1 MAVIKR
7 IGDILIEQG
16 MITPDQLTDALK
28 QKLDNERVGQALVRL
43 KYISE
48 AQILK
53 VLEAPTG
60 IERVTLAKVDID
72 ETALPLIDESFARQ
86 KKVLPLHVD
95 TQKGILDIVINDPL
109 DFGVIED
116 VRIVTGYKPKAFSA
130 TLQEIDAAIEKYY
143 GFSRVMNQLGADGK
157 EKTEI
162 INGDGEGD
170 EDANDETPIVQLV
183 NQILAAAVYQR
194 ASDIHIDPWD
204 NKICVRYRIDGV
216 LDTVR
221 ELPIRIQT
229 QLISRIKVMS
239 GMDITEA
246 RIPQDGRIQT
256 IINGKH
262 VDLRISTLPTVRGEK
277 TVMRILDLSGS
288 ENRISYLQLSD
299 SDEKKIRGMIGLP
312 NGIIL
317 VSGPTGSGK
326 TTTLY
331 ACLNEL
337 NTTDVNIITVEDPV
351 EIKVEGINQVQT
363 QADVNMT
370 FANALRAILRQ
381 DPNVVM
387 VGEIRDVET
396 ANIAVRASL
405 TGHLVLSTIHTN
417 DAVRTVTRLLDMGV
431 EPFQISSSL
440 AGVIAQRLVRRLCD
454 ECKYEDAATT
464 QEKIMF
470 EEYGFKNVNKIFR
483 KKEKGCASC
492 GNKGYKGRAGIYEI
506 LVLNDEMRRL
516 VNQNADVLDL
526 QECARRSGMV
536 TLMQSGLEKIL
547 LGITT
552 FEEVMRVATGD

>member
-1 MAVIKR
+1 MAIIKR
-7 IGDILIEQG
+7 IGDILIENG
-16 MITPDQLTDALK
+16 MITADQLKDALDK
-28 QKLDNERVGQALVRL
+28 KLPGERVGQTLVRL

-48 AQILK
+48 GQILK
-53 VLEAPTG
+53 VLEASTG
-60 IERVTLAKVDID
+60 IERITIAKVDID
-72 ETALPLIDESFARQ
+72 ETALPLIDEAFARQ

-95 TQKGILDIVINDPL
+95 VQKGVLDIVINDPL

-157 EKTEI
+157 DKTEI
-162 INGDGEGD
+162 ISGDGEGD
-170 EDANDETPIVQLV
+170 IDENDETPIVQLV

-194 ASDIHIDPWD
+194 ASDIHIDPLD
-204 NKICVRYRIDGV
+204 NKIIVRYRIDGV

-221 ELPIRIQT
+221 ELPIKIQT

-288 ENRISYLQLSD
+288 ENHIKDLYLSEED
-299 SDEKKIRGMIGLP
+299 DKKIRGMISLP

-337 NTTDVNIITVEDPV
+337 NTPAVNIITVEDPV

-363 QADVNMT
+363 QAEVNMT
-370 FANALRAILRQ
+370 FASALRAILRQ

-454 ECKYEDAATT
+454 ECKYEDAVTS
-464 QEKIMF
+464 QEKIIF
-470 EEYGFKNVNKIFR
+470 EKYGFKNVTKIYR
-483 KKEKGCASC
+483 KKGCASC
-492 GNKGYKGRAGIYEI
+492 NNKGYRGRAGVFEI
-506 LVLNDEMRRL
+506 LVLDDEMRRL
-516 VNQNADVLDL
+516 INQNADVLDL
-526 QECARRSGMV
+526 QEAARRSGMM
-536 TLMQSGLEKIL
+536 TLMQSGLSKII
-547 LGITT
+547 LGVTT

>member
-7 IGDILIEQG
+7 IGDILIENA
-16 MITPDQLTDALK
+16 MITPDQLDDALSK
-28 QKLDNERVGQALVRL
+28 KLPNERVGQALVRL

-48 AQILK
+48 GQILK
-53 VLEAPTG
+53 VLEASTG

-72 ETALPLIDESFARQ
+72 ETALPLIDEAFARQ

-95 TQKGILDIVINDPL
+95 TQKGVLDIVINDPL

-157 EKTEI
+157 DKNTEI
-162 INGDGEGD
+162 IDGDGTD
-170 EDANDETPIVQLV
+170 EDTNDETPIVQLV

-194 ASDIHIDPWD
+194 ASDIHIDPLD
-204 NKICVRYRIDGV
+204 NKIIVRYRIDGV

-221 ELPIRIQT
+221 ELPIKIQT

-288 ENRISYLQLSD
+288 ENHIKDLQLSEED
-299 SDEKKIRGMIGLP
+299 DKKIRGMISLP

-337 NTTDVNIITVEDPV
+337 NTPGVNIITVEDPV

-363 QADVNMT
+363 QAEVNMT
-370 FANALRAILRQ
+370 FASALRAILRQ

-454 ECKYEDAATT
+454 ECKYEDAITA
-464 QEKIMF
+464 QEKIVF
-470 EEYGFKNVNKIFR
+470 EKFGFKNVTKIYR
-483 KKEKGCASC
+483 KKGCASC
-492 GNKGYKGRAGIYEI
+492 NNKGYRGRAGIFEI
-506 LVLNDEMRRL
+506 LVLDDELRRL
-516 VNQNADVLDL
+516 INQNADVLDL
-526 QECARRSGMV
+526 QEAARRSGMM
-536 TLMQSGLEKIL
+536 TLMQSGLSKII
-547 LGITT
+547 LGVTT

>member
-1 MAVIKR
+1 MAIIKR
-7 IGDILIEQG
+7 IGDILIENG
-16 MITPDQLTDALK
+16 MITADQLKDALDK
-28 QKLDNERVGQALVRL
+28 KLPGERVGQTLVRL

-48 AQILK
+48 GQILK
-53 VLEAPTG
+53 VLEASTG
-60 IERVTLAKVDID
+60 IERITIAKVDID
-72 ETALPLIDESFARQ
+72 ETALPLIDEAFARQ

-95 TQKGILDIVINDPL
+95 VQKGVLDIVINDPL

-157 EKTEI
+157 DKTEI
-162 INGDGEGD
+162 ISGDGEGD
-170 EDANDETPIVQLV
+170 IDENDETPIVQLV

-194 ASDIHIDPWD
+194 ASDIHIDPLD
-204 NKICVRYRIDGV
+204 NKIIVRYRIDGV

-221 ELPIRIQT
+221 ELPIKIQT

-288 ENRISYLQLSD
+288 ENHIKDLYLSEED
-299 SDEKKIRGMIGLP
+299 DKKIRGMISLP

-337 NTTDVNIITVEDPV
+337 NTPAVNIITVEDPV

-363 QADVNMT
+363 QAEVNMT
-370 FANALRAILRQ
+370 FASALRAILRQ

-440 AGVIAQRLVRRLCD
+440 AGVIAQRLVRKLCD
-454 ECKYEDAATT
+454 ECKYEDTISS
-464 QEKIMF
+464 QEKIIF
-470 EEYGFKNVNKIFR
+470 EKYGFKNVTKIFR
-483 KKEKGCASC
+483 KKGCASC
-492 GNKGYKGRAGIYEI
+492 NNKGYKGRSGVFEI
-506 LVLNDEMRRL
+506 LVLDDEMRRL
-516 VNQNADVLDL
+516 INQNADVLDL
-526 QECARRSGMV
+526 QECARRGGMH
-536 TLMQSGLEKIL
+536 TLMQAGLQKIL
-547 LGITT
+547 DGITT
-552 FEEVMRVATGD
+552 FEEVMRVANSD

>member
-7 IGDILIEQG
+7 IGDILIENG
-16 MITPDQLTDALK
+16 MITPDQLSDALDK
-28 QKLDNERVGQALVRL
+28 KLPGERVGQALVRL

-48 AQILK
+48 GQILK
-53 VLEAPTG
+53 VLEATTG

-72 ETALPLIDESFARQ
+72 ETALPLIDEAFARQ

-95 TQKGILDIVINDPL
+95 TAKGVLDIVINDPL

-130 TLQEIDAAIEKYY
+130 TIQEIDAAIEKYY

-157 EKTEI
+157 DKTEI
-162 INGDGEGD
+162 ISGDGDGD
-170 EDANDETPIVQLV
+170 VDENDETPIVQLV

-194 ASDIHIDPWD
+194 ASDIHIDPLD
-204 NKICVRYRIDGV
+204 TKIIVRYRIDGV

-288 ENRISYLQLSD
+288 ENHIKDLQLSEED
-299 SDEKKIRGMIGLP
+299 DKKIRGMISLP

-337 NTTDVNIITVEDPV
+337 NTPQVNIITVEDPV

-363 QADVNMT
+363 QAEVNMT
-370 FANALRAILRQ
+370 FASALRAILRQ

-454 ECKYEDAATT
+454 ECKYEDQVTT
-464 QEKIMF
+464 QEKIVF
-470 EEYGFKNVNKIFR
+470 EKYGFKNVTKVFR
-483 KKEKGCASC
+483 KKGCASC
-492 GNKGYKGRAGIYEI
+492 NNKGYRGRAGVFEI
-506 LVLNDEMRRL
+506 LVLDDEMRRL
-516 VNQNADVLDL
+516 INQNADVLDL
-526 QECARRSGMV
+526 QEAARRSGMM
-536 TLMQSGLEKIL
+536 TLMQSGLAKIL
-547 LGITT
+547 LGVTT
-552 FEEVMRVATGD
+552 FEEVMRVANSD

>member
-7 IGDILIEQG
+7 IGDILIENA
-16 MITPDQLTDALK
+16 MITPGQLEDALAK
-28 QKLDNERVGQALVRL
+28 KLPNERVGQALVRL

-48 AQILK
+48 GQILK
-53 VLEAPTG
+53 VLEASTG

-72 ETALPLIDESFARQ
+72 ETALPLIDEAFARQ

-95 TQKGILDIVINDPL
+95 TAKGVLDIVINDPL

-143 GFSRVMNQLGADGK
+143 GFSRVMNQLGAEGK
-157 EKTEI
+157 DKTEI
-162 INGDGEGD
+162 INGDGADAEAD
-170 EDANDETPIVQLV
+170 ENDETPIVQLV

-194 ASDIHIDPWD
+194 ASDIHIDPLD
-204 NKICVRYRIDGV
+204 NKIIVRYRIDGV

-288 ENRISYLQLSD
+288 ENHIKDLQLSEED
-299 SDEKKIRGMIGLP
+299 DKKIRGMIGLP

-337 NTTDVNIITVEDPV
+337 NTPGVNIITVEDPV

-363 QADVNMT
+363 QAEVNMT
-370 FANALRAILRQ
+370 FASALRAILRQ

-454 ECKYEDAATT
+454 ECKYEDAITS
-464 QEKIMF
+464 QEKIIF
-470 EEYGFKNVNKIFR
+470 EKYGFKNVTKIYR
-483 KKEKGCASC
+483 KKGCASC
-492 GNKGYKGRAGIYEI
+492 NNKGYRGRAGIFEI
-506 LVLNDEMRRL
+506 LVIDDDMRRL
-516 VNQNADVLDL
+516 INQNADVLDL
-526 QECARRSGMV
+526 QECARRNGMM
-536 TLMQSGLEKIL
+536 TLMQSGLNKIL
-547 LGITT
+547 LGVTT

>member
-7 IGDILIEQG
+7 IGDILIENG
-16 MITPDQLTDALK
+16 MITPDQLSDALDK
-28 QKLDNERVGQALVRL
+28 KLPGERVGQALVRL

-48 AQILK
+48 GQILK
-53 VLEAPTG
+53 VLEATTG

-72 ETALPLIDESFARQ
+72 ETALPLIDEAFARQ

-95 TQKGILDIVINDPL
+95 TQKGVLDIVINDPL

-162 INGDGEGD
+162 INGDGEGGED
-170 EDANDETPIVQLV
+170 ENDETPIVQLV

-194 ASDIHIDPWD
+194 ASDIHIDPLD
-204 NKICVRYRIDGV
+204 NKIIVRYRIDGV

-288 ENRISYLQLSD
+288 ENHIKDLQLSEED
-299 SDEKKIRGMIGLP
+299 DKKIRGMISLP

-337 NTTDVNIITVEDPV
+337 NTPAVNIITVEDPV

-363 QADVNMT
+363 QAEVNMT
-370 FANALRAILRQ
+370 FASALRAILRQ

-454 ECKYEDAATT
+454 ECKYEDAVTT
-464 QEKIMF
+464 QEKIVF
-470 EEYGFKNVNKIFR
+470 EKYGFKNVTKVFR
-483 KKEKGCASC
+483 KKGCASC
-492 GNKGYKGRAGIYEI
+492 NNKGYRGRAGVFEI
-506 LVLNDEMRRL
+506 LVLDDEMRRL
-516 VNQNADVLDL
+516 INQNADVLDL
-526 QECARRSGMV
+526 QEAARRSGMM
-536 TLMQSGLEKIL
+536 TLMQSGLAKIL
-547 LGITT
+547 LGVTT
-552 FEEVMRVATGD
+552 FEEVMRVANSD

>member
-7 IGDILIEQG
+7 IGDILIENG
-16 MITPDQLTDALK
+16 LLTPDQLSDALEK
-28 QKLDNERVGQALVRL
+28 KLPGERVGQTLVRL
-43 KYISE
+43 KLISE
-48 AQILK
+48 GQILK
-53 VLEAPTG
+53 VLEASTG
-60 IERVTLAKVDID
+60 IERITIAKVDID
-72 ETALPLIDESFARQ
+72 ETALPLIDEAFARQ

-95 TQKGILDIVINDPL
+95 VQRGVLDIVINDPL

-116 VRIVTGYKPKAFSA
+116 VRIVTGYKPKAYSA

-157 EKTEI
+157 DKNTEI
-162 INGDGEGD
+162 IDGNGEDGEN
-170 EDANDETPIVQLV
+170 ENDETPIVQLV

-194 ASDIHIDPWD
+194 ASDIHIDPLD
-204 NKICVRYRIDGV
+204 NKIIVRYRIDGV

-288 ENRISYLQLSD
+288 ENHINDLHLSE
-299 SDEKKIRGMIGLP
+299 SDEKKIRGMIALP

-337 NTTDVNIITVEDPV
+337 NTPGVNIITVEDPV

-370 FANALRAILRQ
+370 FASALRAILRQ

-440 AGVIAQRLVRRLCD
+440 AGVIAQRLVRKLCD
-454 ECKYEDAATT
+454 ECKYEDPVTS
-464 QEKIMF
+464 QEKIIF
-470 EEYGFKNVNKIFR
+470 EKYGFKNVTKIFR
-483 KKEKGCASC
+483 KKGCASC
-492 GNKGYKGRAGIYEI
+492 NNKGYKGRAGVFEI
-506 LVLNDEMRRL
+506 LVLDDEMRRL

-526 QECARRSGMV
+526 QEAARRSGMK

-547 LGITT
+547 LGVTT
-552 FEEVMRVATGD
+552 FEEVMRVANGD

>member
-7 IGDILIEQG
+7 IGDILIENAI
-16 MITPDQLTDALK
+16 ITADQLKDALEK
-28 QKLDNERVGQALVRL
+28 KLPGERVGQTLVRL
-43 KYISE
+43 KYVSE
-48 AQILK
+48 GQILK
-53 VLEAPTG
+53 VLEASTG

-72 ETALPLIDESFARQ
+72 ETALPLIDEAFARQ

-95 TQKGILDIVINDPL
+95 TQKGVLDIVINDPL

-157 EKTEI
+157 ERTEVI
-162 INGDGEGD
+162 TGDGEGD
-170 EDANDETPIVQLV
+170 VDENDETPIVQLV

-194 ASDIHIDPWD
+194 ASDIHIDPLD
-204 NKICVRYRIDGV
+204 NKIIVRYRIDGV

-288 ENRISYLQLSD
+288 ENHIKDLQLSED
-299 SDEKKIRGMIGLP
+299 DEKKIRGMISLP

-337 NTTDVNIITVEDPV
+337 NTPAVNIITVEDPV

-363 QADVNMT
+363 QAEVNMT
-370 FANALRAILRQ
+370 FASALRAILRQ

-454 ECKYEDAATT
+454 ECKYEDTVT
-464 QEKIMF
+464 SQEKIIF
-470 EEYGFKNVNKIFR
+470 EKFGFKNVTKIFR
-483 KKEKGCASC
+483 KKGCASC
-492 GNKGYKGRAGIYEI
+492 NNKGYRGRAGIFEI
-506 LVLNDEMRRL
+506 LVLDDELRRL
-516 VNQNADVLDL
+516 INQNADVLDL
-526 QECARRSGMV
+526 QEAARRSGMM
-536 TLMQSGLEKIL
+536 TLMQSGLNKIL
-547 LGITT
+547 LGVTT

>member
-7 IGDILIEQG
+7 IGDILIENA
-16 MITPDQLTDALK
+16 MITPDQLEDALAK
-28 QKLDNERVGQALVRL
+28 KLPNERVGQALVRL

-48 AQILK
+48 GQILK
-53 VLEAPTG
+53 VLEASTG
-60 IERVTLAKVDID
+60 IERVTLSKVDID
-72 ETALPLIDESFARQ
+72 ETALPLIDEAFARQ

-95 TQKGILDIVINDPL
+95 TQKGVLDIVINDPL

-143 GFSRVMNQLGADGK
+143 GFSRVMNQLGADGR
-157 EKTEI
+157 EKTEVI
-162 INGDGEGD
+162 SGDGTDSDAD
-170 EDANDETPIVQLV
+170 ETDETPIVQLV

-194 ASDIHIDPWD
+194 ASDIHIDPLD
-204 NKICVRYRIDGV
+204 NKIIVRYRIDGV

-221 ELPIRIQT
+221 ELPIKIQT

-288 ENRISYLQLSD
+288 ENHIKDLQLSED
-299 SDEKKIRGMIGLP
+299 DEKKIRGMISLP

-337 NTTDVNIITVEDPV
+337 NTPGVNIITVEDPV

-363 QADVNMT
+363 QAEVNMT
-370 FANALRAILRQ
+370 FASALRAILRQ

-454 ECKYEDAATT
+454 ECKYEDTIT
-464 QEKIMF
+464 SQEKIVF
-470 EEYGFKNVNKIFR
+470 EKYGFKNVTKIYR
-483 KKEKGCASC
+483 KKGCASC
-492 GNKGYKGRAGIYEI
+492 NNKGYRGRAGVFEI
-506 LVLNDEMRRL
+506 LVLDDELRRL
-516 VNQNADVLDL
+516 INQNADVLDL
-526 QECARRSGMV
+526 QEAARRSGMM
-536 TLMQSGLEKIL
+536 TLMQSGLSKII
-547 LGITT
+547 LGVTT

>member
-1 MAVIKR
+1 
-7 IGDILIEQG
+7 
-16 MITPDQLTDALK
+16 
-28 QKLDNERVGQALVRL
+28 
-43 KYISE
+43 
-48 AQILK
+48 
-53 VLEAPTG
+53 
-60 IERVTLAKVDID
+60 
-72 ETALPLIDESFARQ
+72 
-86 KKVLPLHVD
+86 
-95 TQKGILDIVINDPL
+95 
-109 DFGVIED
+109 
-116 VRIVTGYKPKAFSA
+116 
-130 TLQEIDAAIEKYY
+130 
-143 GFSRVMNQLGADGK
+143 
-157 EKTEI
+157 
-162 INGDGEGD
+162 
-170 EDANDETPIVQLV
+170 
-183 NQILAAAVYQR
+183 
-194 ASDIHIDPWD
+194 
-204 NKICVRYRIDGV
+204 
-216 LDTVR
+216 
-221 ELPIRIQT
+221 
-229 QLISRIKVMS
+229 
-239 GMDITEA
+239 
-246 RIPQDGRIQT
+246 
-256 IINGKH
+256 
-262 VDLRISTLPTVRGEK
+262 
-277 TVMRILDLSGS
+277 
-288 ENRISYLQLSD
+288 
-299 SDEKKIRGMIGLP
+299 MIGLT

-464 QEKIMF
+464 QEKILF
-470 EEYGFKNVNKIFR
+470 EQYGFKNVNKIFR

>member
-7 IGDILIEQG
+7 IGDILIENA
-16 MITPDQLTDALK
+16 MITPGQLDDALEK
-28 QKLDNERVGQALVRL
+28 KLPNERVGQALVRL

-48 AQILK
+48 GQILK
-53 VLEAPTG
+53 VLEASTG

-72 ETALPLIDESFARQ
+72 ETALPLIDEAFARQ

-95 TQKGILDIVINDPL
+95 TQKGVLDIVINDPL

-157 EKTEI
+157 DKNTEI
-162 INGDGEGD
+162 IDGDGTD
-170 EDANDETPIVQLV
+170 EDTNDETPIVQLV

-194 ASDIHIDPWD
+194 ASDIHIDPLD
-204 NKICVRYRIDGV
+204 NKIIVRYRIDGV

-221 ELPIRIQT
+221 ELPIKIQT

-288 ENRISYLQLSD
+288 ENHIKDLQLSEED
-299 SDEKKIRGMIGLP
+299 DKKIRGMIGLP

-337 NTTDVNIITVEDPV
+337 NTPGVNIITVEDPV

-363 QADVNMT
+363 QAEVNMT
-370 FANALRAILRQ
+370 FASALRAILRQ

-454 ECKYEDAATT
+454 ECKYEDAVTS
-464 QEKIMF
+464 QEKIIF
-470 EEYGFKNVNKIFR
+470 EKYGFKNVTKIYR
-483 KKEKGCASC
+483 KKGCASC
-492 GNKGYKGRAGIYEI
+492 NNKGYRGRAGIFEI
-506 LVLNDEMRRL
+506 LVLDDDMRRL
-516 VNQNADVLDL
+516 INQNADVLDL
-526 QECARRSGMV
+526 QECARRGGMM
-536 TLMQSGLEKIL
+536 TLMQSGLNKIL
-547 LGITT
+547 LGVTT

>member
-7 IGDILIEQG
+7 IGDILIENAI
-16 MITPDQLTDALK
+16 ITADQLKDALDK
-28 QKLDNERVGQALVRL
+28 KLPGERVGQTLVRL
-43 KYISE
+43 KYVSE
-48 AQILK
+48 GQILK
-53 VLEAPTG
+53 VLEASTG

-72 ETALPLIDESFARQ
+72 ETALPLIDEAFARQ

-95 TQKGILDIVINDPL
+95 TQKGVLDIVINDPL

-157 EKTEI
+157 DKNTEI
-162 INGDGEGD
+162 IDGDGTD
-170 EDANDETPIVQLV
+170 EDTNDETPIVQLV

-194 ASDIHIDPWD
+194 ASDIHIDPLD
-204 NKICVRYRIDGV
+204 NKIIVRYRIDGV

-288 ENRISYLQLSD
+288 ENHIKDLQLSED
-299 SDEKKIRGMIGLP
+299 DEKKIRGMISLP

-337 NTTDVNIITVEDPV
+337 NTPAVNIITVEDPV

-363 QADVNMT
+363 QAEVNMT
-370 FANALRAILRQ
+370 FASALRAILRQ

-454 ECKYEDAATT
+454 ECKYEDAITS
-464 QEKIMF
+464 QEKIIF
-470 EEYGFKNVNKIFR
+470 EKFGFKNVTKIFR
-483 KKEKGCASC
+483 KKGCASC
-492 GNKGYKGRAGIYEI
+492 NNKGYRGRAGIFEI
-506 LVLNDEMRRL
+506 LVLDDELRRL
-516 VNQNADVLDL
+516 INQNADVLDL
-526 QECARRSGMV
+526 QEAARRSGMM
-536 TLMQSGLEKIL
+536 TLMQSGLNKIL
-547 LGITT
+547 LGVTT

>member
-7 IGDILIEQG
+7 IGDILIENG
-16 MITPDQLTDALK
+16 MITPDQLSDALDK
-28 QKLDNERVGQALVRL
+28 KLPGERVGQALVRL

-48 AQILK
+48 GQILK
-53 VLEAPTG
+53 VLEATTG

-72 ETALPLIDESFARQ
+72 ETALPLIDEAFARQ

-95 TQKGILDIVINDPL
+95 TAKGVLDIVINDPL

-157 EKTEI
+157 ERTEVI
-162 INGDGEGD
+162 SGDGEGD
-170 EDANDETPIVQLV
+170 VDENDETPIVQLV

-194 ASDIHIDPWD
+194 ASDIHIDPLD
-204 NKICVRYRIDGV
+204 NKIIVRYRIDGV

-288 ENRISYLQLSD
+288 ENHIKDLQLSEED
-299 SDEKKIRGMIGLP
+299 DKKIRGMISLP

-337 NTTDVNIITVEDPV
+337 NTPGVNIITVEDPV

-363 QADVNMT
+363 QAEVNMT
-370 FANALRAILRQ
+370 FASALRAILRQ

-454 ECKYEDAATT
+454 ECKYEDQVTT
-464 QEKIMF
+464 QEKIVF
-470 EEYGFKNVNKIFR
+470 EKYGFKNVTKVFR
-483 KKEKGCASC
+483 KKGCASC
-492 GNKGYKGRAGIYEI
+492 NNKGYRGRAGVFEI
-506 LVLNDEMRRL
+506 LVLDDEMRRL
-516 VNQNADVLDL
+516 INQNADVLDL
-526 QECARRSGMV
+526 QEAARRSGMM
-536 TLMQSGLEKIL
+536 TLMQSGLAKIL
-547 LGITT
+547 LGVTT
-552 FEEVMRVATGD
+552 FEEVMRVANSD

>member
-7 IGDILIEQG
+7 IGDILIENG
-16 MITPDQLTDALK
+16 MITPDQLSDALDK
-28 QKLDNERVGQALVRL
+28 KLPGERVGQALVRL

-48 AQILK
+48 GQILK
-53 VLEAPTG
+53 VLEATTG

-72 ETALPLIDESFARQ
+72 ETALPLIDEAFARQ

-95 TQKGILDIVINDPL
+95 TAKGVLDIVINDPL

-162 INGDGEGD
+162 ISGDGEGEVD
-170 EDANDETPIVQLV
+170 ENDETPIVQLV

-194 ASDIHIDPWD
+194 ASDIHIDPLD
-204 NKICVRYRIDGV
+204 NKIIVRYRIDGV

-288 ENRISYLQLSD
+288 ENHIKDLQLSEED
-299 SDEKKIRGMIGLP
+299 DKKIRGMISLP

-337 NTTDVNIITVEDPV
+337 NTPAVNIITVEDPV

-363 QADVNMT
+363 QAEVNMT
-370 FANALRAILRQ
+370 FASALRAILRQ

-454 ECKYEDAATT
+454 ECKYEDAVTT
-464 QEKIMF
+464 QEKIIF
-470 EEYGFKNVNKIFR
+470 EKYGFKNVTKVFR
-483 KKEKGCASC
+483 KKGCASC
-492 GNKGYKGRAGIYEI
+492 NNKGYRGRAGVFEI
-506 LVLNDEMRRL
+506 LVLDDEMRRL
-516 VNQNADVLDL
+516 INQNADVLDL
-526 QECARRSGMV
+526 QEAARRSGMM
-536 TLMQSGLEKIL
+536 TLMQSGLAKIL
-547 LGITT
+547 LGVTT
-552 FEEVMRVATGD
+552 FEEVMRVANSD

>member
-7 IGDILIEQG
+7 IGDILIENA
-16 MITPDQLTDALK
+16 MITPGQLDDALEK
-28 QKLDNERVGQALVRL
+28 KLPNERVGQALVRL

-48 AQILK
+48 GQILK
-53 VLEAPTG
+53 VLEASTG
-60 IERVTLAKVDID
+60 IERVTLSKVDID
-72 ETALPLIDESFARQ
+72 ETALPLIDEAFARQ

-95 TQKGILDIVINDPL
+95 TQKGVLDIVINDPL

-143 GFSRVMNQLGADGK
+143 GFSRVMNQLGADGR
-157 EKTEI
+157 EKTEVI
-162 INGDGEGD
+162 SGDGTDSD
-170 EDANDETPIVQLV
+170 EDTNDETPIVQLV

-194 ASDIHIDPWD
+194 ASDIHIDPLD
-204 NKICVRYRIDGV
+204 NKIIVRYRIDGV

-221 ELPIRIQT
+221 ELPIKIQT

-288 ENRISYLQLSD
+288 ENHIKDLQLSEED
-299 SDEKKIRGMIGLP
+299 DKKIRGMISLP

-337 NTTDVNIITVEDPV
+337 NTPGVNIITVEDPV

-363 QADVNMT
+363 QAEVNMT
-370 FANALRAILRQ
+370 FASALRAILRQ

-454 ECKYEDAATT
+454 ECKYEDAITT
-464 QEKIMF
+464 QEKIIF
-470 EEYGFKNVNKIFR
+470 EKYGFKNVTKIYR
-483 KKEKGCASC
+483 KKGCASC
-492 GNKGYKGRAGIYEI
+492 NNKGYRGRAGIFEI
-506 LVLNDEMRRL
+506 LVLDDDMRRL
-516 VNQNADVLDL
+516 INQNADVLDL
-526 QECARRSGMV
+526 QECARRGGMM
-536 TLMQSGLEKIL
+536 TLMQSGLSKIL
-547 LGITT
+547 LGVTT

>member
-7 IGDILIEQG
+7 IGDILIENG
-16 MITPDQLTDALK
+16 MITPDQLSDALDK
-28 QKLDNERVGQALVRL
+28 KLPGERVGQALVRL

-48 AQILK
+48 GQILK
-53 VLEAPTG
+53 VLEASTG
-60 IERVTLAKVDID
+60 IERVTLSKVDID
-72 ETALPLIDESFARQ
+72 ETALPLIDEAFARQ

-95 TQKGILDIVINDPL
+95 TAKGVLDIVINDPL

-157 EKTEI
+157 ERTEVI
-162 INGDGEGD
+162 DGNGEGEVD
-170 EDANDETPIVQLV
+170 ENDETPIVQLV

-194 ASDIHIDPWD
+194 ASDIHIDPLD
-204 NKICVRYRIDGV
+204 NKIIVRYRIDGV

-221 ELPIRIQT
+221 ELPIKIQT

-288 ENRISYLQLSD
+288 ENHIKDLQLSEED
-299 SDEKKIRGMIGLP
+299 DKKIRGMISLP

-337 NTTDVNIITVEDPV
+337 NTPGVNIITVEDPV

-363 QADVNMT
+363 QAEVNMT
-370 FANALRAILRQ
+370 FASALRAILRQ

-454 ECKYEDAATT
+454 ECKYEDAITS
-464 QEKIMF
+464 QEKIIF
-470 EEYGFKNVNKIFR
+470 EKYGFKNVTKIYR
-483 KKEKGCASC
+483 KKGCASC
-492 GNKGYKGRAGIYEI
+492 NNKGYRGRAGVFEI
-506 LVLNDEMRRL
+506 LVLDDEMRRL
-516 VNQNADVLDL
+516 INQNADVLDL
-526 QECARRSGMV
+526 QEAARRSGMM
-536 TLMQSGLEKIL
+536 TLMQSGLSKII
-547 LGITT
+547 LGVTT

>member
-7 IGDILIEQG
+7 IGDILIENA
-16 MITPDQLTDALK
+16 MITPGQLDDALEK
-28 QKLDNERVGQALVRL
+28 KLPNERVGQALVRL

-48 AQILK
+48 GQILK
-53 VLEAPTG
+53 VLEASTG

-95 TQKGILDIVINDPL
+95 TQKGVLDIVINDPL

-157 EKTEI
+157 DKNTEI
-162 INGDGEGD
+162 INGDGDADVD
-170 EDANDETPIVQLV
+170 ENDETPIVQLV

-194 ASDIHIDPWD
+194 ASDIHIDPLD
-204 NKICVRYRIDGV
+204 NKIIVRYRIDGV

-288 ENRISYLQLSD
+288 ENHIKDLQLSED
-299 SDEKKIRGMIGLP
+299 DDKKIRGMIGLP

-337 NTTDVNIITVEDPV
+337 NTPGVNIITVEDPV

-370 FANALRAILRQ
+370 FASALRAILRQ

-440 AGVIAQRLVRRLCD
+440 AGVIAQRLVRKLCD
-454 ECKYEDAATT
+454 ECKYEDAVTS
-464 QEKIMF
+464 QEKIIF
-470 EEYGFKNVNKIFR
+470 EKYGFKNVTKIFR
-483 KKEKGCASC
+483 KKGCASC
-492 GNKGYKGRAGIYEI
+492 NNKGYKGRAGVFEI
-506 LVLNDEMRRL
+506 LVLDDEMRRL

-526 QECARRSGMV
+526 QEAARRSGMK

-547 LGITT
+547 LGVTT
-552 FEEVMRVATGD
+552 FEEVMRVANGD

>member
-337 NTTDVNIITVEDPV
+337 NTSDVNIITVEDPV

-464 QEKIMF
+464 QEKILF
-470 EEYGFKNVNKIFR
+470 EQYGFKNVNKIFR

>member
-7 IGDILIEQG
+7 IGDILIENA
-16 MITPDQLTDALK
+16 MITPGQLDDALEK
-28 QKLDNERVGQALVRL
+28 KLPNERVGQALVRL

-48 AQILK
+48 GQILK
-53 VLEAPTG
+53 VLEASTG

-95 TQKGILDIVINDPL
+95 TQKGVLDIVINDPL

-157 EKTEI
+157 DKNTEI
-162 INGDGEGD
+162 INGDGDADVD
-170 EDANDETPIVQLV
+170 ENDETPIVQLV

-194 ASDIHIDPWD
+194 ASDIHIDPLD
-204 NKICVRYRIDGV
+204 NKIIVRYRIDGV

-288 ENRISYLQLSD
+288 ENHIKDLQLSEED
-299 SDEKKIRGMIGLP
+299 DKKIRGMIGLP

-337 NTTDVNIITVEDPV
+337 NTPGVNIITVEDPV

-363 QADVNMT
+363 QAEVNMT
-370 FANALRAILRQ
+370 FASALRAILRQ

-454 ECKYEDAATT
+454 ECKYEDAITS
-464 QEKIMF
+464 QEKIIF
-470 EEYGFKNVNKIFR
+470 EKYGFKNVTKIYR
-483 KKEKGCASC
+483 KKGCASC
-492 GNKGYKGRAGIYEI
+492 NNKGYRGRAGIFEI
-506 LVLNDEMRRL
+506 LVLDDDMRRL
-516 VNQNADVLDL
+516 INQNADVLDL
-526 QECARRSGMV
+526 QECARRGGMM
-536 TLMQSGLEKIL
+536 TLMQSGLNKIL
-547 LGITT
+547 LGVTT

>member
-7 IGDILIEQG
+7 IGDILIENA
-16 MITPDQLTDALK
+16 MITPGQLEDALAK
-28 QKLDNERVGQALVRL
+28 KLPNERVGQALVRL

-48 AQILK
+48 GQILK
-53 VLEAPTG
+53 VLEASTG

-72 ETALPLIDESFARQ
+72 ETALPLIDEAFARQ

-95 TQKGILDIVINDPL
+95 TQKGVLDIVINDPL

-143 GFSRVMNQLGADGK
+143 GFSRVMNQLGADGR
-157 EKTEI
+157 EKTEV
-162 INGDGEGD
+162 INGDGDSD
-170 EDANDETPIVQLV
+170 EAENDETPIVQLV

-194 ASDIHIDPWD
+194 ASDIHIDPLD
-204 NKICVRYRIDGV
+204 NKIIVRYRIDGV

-221 ELPIRIQT
+221 ELPIKIQT

-288 ENRISYLQLSD
+288 ENHIKDLQLSED
-299 SDEKKIRGMIGLP
+299 DDKKIRGMIGLP

-337 NTTDVNIITVEDPV
+337 NTPGVNIITVEDPV

-363 QADVNMT
+363 QAEVNMT
-370 FANALRAILRQ
+370 FASALRAILRQ

-454 ECKYEDAATT
+454 ECKYEDAITS
-464 QEKIMF
+464 QEKIVF
-470 EEYGFKNVNKIFR
+470 EKYGFKNVTKIYR
-483 KKEKGCASC
+483 KKGCASC
-492 GNKGYKGRAGIYEI
+492 NNKGYRGRAGIFEI
-506 LVLNDEMRRL
+506 LVLDDELRRL
-516 VNQNADVLDL
+516 INQNADVLDL
-526 QECARRSGMV
+526 QEAARRSGMM
-536 TLMQSGLEKIL
+536 TLMQSGLSKII
-547 LGITT
+547 LGVTT

>member
-7 IGDILIEQG
+7 IGDILIENA
-16 MITPDQLTDALK
+16 MITPGQLDDALEK
-28 QKLDNERVGQALVRL
+28 KLPNERVGQALVRL

-48 AQILK
+48 GQILK
-53 VLEAPTG
+53 VLEASTG
-60 IERVTLAKVDID
+60 IERVTLSKVDID
-72 ETALPLIDESFARQ
+72 ETALPLIDEAFARQ

-95 TQKGILDIVINDPL
+95 TQKGVLDIVINDPL

-143 GFSRVMNQLGADGK
+143 GFSRVMNQLGADGR
-157 EKTEI
+157 EKTEVI
-162 INGDGEGD
+162 SGDGTDSD

-194 ASDIHIDPWD
+194 ASDIHIDPLD
-204 NKICVRYRIDGV
+204 NKIIVRYRIDGV

-221 ELPIRIQT
+221 ELPIKIQT

-288 ENRISYLQLSD
+288 ENHIKDLQLSED
-299 SDEKKIRGMIGLP
+299 DDKKIRGMIGLP

-337 NTTDVNIITVEDPV
+337 NTPGVNIITVEDPV

-363 QADVNMT
+363 QAEVNMT
-370 FANALRAILRQ
+370 FASALRAILRQ

-454 ECKYEDAATT
+454 ECKYEDAITS
-464 QEKIMF
+464 QEKIIF
-470 EEYGFKNVNKIFR
+470 EKYGFKNVTKIYR
-483 KKEKGCASC
+483 KKGCASC
-492 GNKGYKGRAGIYEI
+492 NNKGYRGRAGIFEI
-506 LVLNDEMRRL
+506 LVIDDDMRRL
-516 VNQNADVLDL
+516 INQNADVLDL
-526 QECARRSGMV
+526 QECARRNGMM
-536 TLMQSGLEKIL
+536 TLMQSGLNKIL
-547 LGITT
+547 LGVTT

>member
-7 IGDILIEQG
+7 IGDILIENG
-16 MITPDQLTDALK
+16 MITPDQLSDALDK
-28 QKLDNERVGQALVRL
+28 KLPGERVGQALVRL

-48 AQILK
+48 GQILK
-53 VLEAPTG
+53 VLEATTG

-72 ETALPLIDESFARQ
+72 ETALPLIDEAFARQ

-95 TQKGILDIVINDPL
+95 TAKGVLDIVINDPL

-157 EKTEI
+157 DRTEVI
-162 INGDGEGD
+162 SGDGEGD
-170 EDANDETPIVQLV
+170 VDENDETPIVQLV

-194 ASDIHIDPWD
+194 ASDIHIDPLD
-204 NKICVRYRIDGV
+204 NKIIVRYRIDGV

-288 ENRISYLQLSD
+288 ENHIKDLQLSEED
-299 SDEKKIRGMIGLP
+299 DKKIRGMINLP

-337 NTTDVNIITVEDPV
+337 NTPQVNIITVEDPV

-363 QADVNMT
+363 QAEVNMT
-370 FANALRAILRQ
+370 FASALRAILRQ

-454 ECKYEDAATT
+454 ECKYEDAVTS
-464 QEKIMF
+464 QEKIVF
-470 EEYGFKNVNKIFR
+470 EKYGFKNVTKVFR
-483 KKEKGCASC
+483 KKGCASC
-492 GNKGYKGRAGIYEI
+492 NNKGYRGRAGVFEI
-506 LVLNDEMRRL
+506 LVLDDEMRRL
-516 VNQNADVLDL
+516 INQNADVLDL
-526 QECARRSGMV
+526 QEAARRSGMM
-536 TLMQSGLEKIL
+536 TLMQSGLAKIL
-547 LGITT
+547 LGVTT
-552 FEEVMRVATGD
+552 FEEVMRVANSD

>member
-7 IGDILIEQG
+7 IGDILIENA
-16 MITPDQLTDALK
+16 MITPGQLDDALEK
-28 QKLDNERVGQALVRL
+28 KLPNERVGQALVRL

-48 AQILK
+48 GQILK
-53 VLEAPTG
+53 VLEASTG
-60 IERVTLAKVDID
+60 IERVTLSKVDID
-72 ETALPLIDESFARQ
+72 ETALPLIDEAFARQ

-95 TQKGILDIVINDPL
+95 TQKGVLDIVINDPL

-143 GFSRVMNQLGADGK
+143 GFSRVMNQLGADGR
-157 EKTEI
+157 EKTEVI
-162 INGDGEGD
+162 SGDGTDSD

-194 ASDIHIDPWD
+194 ASDIHIDPLD
-204 NKICVRYRIDGV
+204 NKIIVRYRIDGV

-221 ELPIRIQT
+221 ELPIKIQT

-288 ENRISYLQLSD
+288 ENHIKDLQLSED
-299 SDEKKIRGMIGLP
+299 DDKKIRGMISLP

-337 NTTDVNIITVEDPV
+337 NTPGVNIITVEDPV

-363 QADVNMT
+363 QAEVNMT
-370 FANALRAILRQ
+370 FASALRAILRQ

-454 ECKYEDAATT
+454 ECKYEDAITT
-464 QEKIMF
+464 QEKIIF
-470 EEYGFKNVNKIFR
+470 EKYGFKNVTKIYR
-483 KKEKGCASC
+483 KKGCASC
-492 GNKGYKGRAGIYEI
+492 NNKGYRGRAGIFEI
-506 LVLNDEMRRL
+506 LVLDDDMRRL
-516 VNQNADVLDL
+516 INQNADVLDL
-526 QECARRSGMV
+526 QECARRGGMM
-536 TLMQSGLEKIL
+536 TLMQSGLSKIL
-547 LGITT
+547 LGVTT

>member
-7 IGDILIEQG
+7 IGDILIENS
-16 MITPDQLTDALK
+16 MITPDQLEDALAK
-28 QKLDNERVGQALVRL
+28 KLEGERVGQALVRL
-43 KYISE
+43 NYISE
-48 AQILK
+48 GQILK
-53 VLEAPTG
+53 VLEASTG
-60 IERVTLAKVDID
+60 VERVTLSKVDID
-72 ETALPLIDESFARQ
+72 ETALPLIDEQFARQ
-86 KKVLPLHVD
+86 KKVVPLHAD
-95 TQKGILDIVINDPL
+95 KQKNTLDIVVNDPL
-109 DFGVIED
+109 DFGIIED
-116 VRIVTGYKPKAFSA
+116 VRILTGYKPKAFSA

-157 EKTEI
+157 SNNTEVI
-162 INGDGEGD
+162 EGDGTGD
-170 EDANDETPIVQLV
+170 VDDSDETPIVQLV

-194 ASDIHIDPWD
+194 ASDIHIDPLD
-204 NKICVRYRIDGV
+204 NKIIVRYRVDGV

-221 ELPIRIQT
+221 EMPIRIQT

-277 TVMRILDLSGS
+277 VVMRILDLSGNTNTLS
-288 ENRISYLQLSD
+288 TLQLVEED
-299 SDEKKIRGMIGLP
+299 QKKMRGLIKLP

-337 NTTDVNIITVEDPV
+337 NTPQVNIITVEDPV

-363 QADVNMT
+363 QAEVNMT
-370 FANALRAILRQ
+370 FASALRAILRQ
-381 DPNVVM
+381 DPNIVM

-454 ECKYEDAATT
+454 ECKYEDSITT
-464 QEKIMF
+464 QEKIVF
-470 EEYGFKNVNKIFR
+470 EKYGFNNVTKIFR
-483 KKEKGCASC
+483 KKGCASC
-492 GNKGYKGRAGIYEI
+492 NNKGYRGRAGIYEI
-506 LVLNDEMRRL
+506 LIINDEMRRL
-516 VNQNADVLDL
+516 INQNADVLDL
-526 QECARRSGMV
+526 QICAKNSGMV
-536 TLMQSGLEKIL
+536 NLMQAGLARIISGV
-547 LGITT
+547 TT
-552 FEEVMRVATGD
+552 FEEVMRVANGD

>member
-7 IGDILIEQG
+7 IGDILIENA
-16 MITPDQLTDALK
+16 MITPGQLEDALSK
-28 QKLDNERVGQALVRL
+28 KLPNERVGQALVRL

-48 AQILK
+48 GQILK
-53 VLEAPTG
+53 VLEASTG
-60 IERVTLAKVDID
+60 IERVTLSKVDID
-72 ETALPLIDESFARQ
+72 ETALPLIDEAFARQ

-95 TQKGILDIVINDPL
+95 TQKGVLDIVINDPL

-143 GFSRVMNQLGADGK
+143 GFSRVMNQLGADGR
-157 EKTEI
+157 EKTEVI
-162 INGDGEGD
+162 SGDGTDSDAD
-170 EDANDETPIVQLV
+170 ETDETPIVQLV

-194 ASDIHIDPWD
+194 ASDIHIDPLD
-204 NKICVRYRIDGV
+204 NKIIVRYRIDGV

-221 ELPIRIQT
+221 ELPIKIQT

-288 ENRISYLQLSD
+288 ENHIKDLQLSEE
-299 SDEKKIRGMIGLP
+299 DEKKIRGMISLP

-337 NTTDVNIITVEDPV
+337 NTPGVNIITVEDPV

-363 QADVNMT
+363 QAEVNMT
-370 FANALRAILRQ
+370 FASALRAILRQ

-454 ECKYEDAATT
+454 ECKYEDTIT
-464 QEKIMF
+464 SQEKIVF
-470 EEYGFKNVNKIFR
+470 EKYGFKNVTKIYR
-483 KKEKGCASC
+483 KKGCASC
-492 GNKGYKGRAGIYEI
+492 NNKGYRGRAGVFEI
-506 LVLNDEMRRL
+506 LVLDDELRRL
-516 VNQNADVLDL
+516 INQNADVLDL
-526 QECARRSGMV
+526 QEAARRSGMM
-536 TLMQSGLEKIL
+536 TLMQSGLSKII
-547 LGITT
+547 LGVTT

>member
-7 IGDILIEQG
+7 IGDILIENG
-16 MITPDQLTDALK
+16 MITPDQLSDALDK
-28 QKLDNERVGQALVRL
+28 KLPGERVGQALVRL

-48 AQILK
+48 GQILK
-53 VLEAPTG
+53 VLEATTG

-72 ETALPLIDESFARQ
+72 ETALPLIDEAFAGH

-95 TQKGILDIVINDPL
+95 TAKGVLDIVINDPL

-157 EKTEI
+157 DKTEI
-162 INGDGEGD
+162 ISGDGDGD
-170 EDANDETPIVQLV
+170 VDENDETPIVQLV

-194 ASDIHIDPWD
+194 ASDIHIDPLD
-204 NKICVRYRIDGV
+204 TKIIVRYRIDGV

-288 ENRISYLQLSD
+288 ENHIKDLQLSEED
-299 SDEKKIRGMIGLP
+299 DKKIRGMISLP

-337 NTTDVNIITVEDPV
+337 NTPQVNIITVEDPV

-363 QADVNMT
+363 QAEVNMT
-370 FANALRAILRQ
+370 FASALRAILRQ

-454 ECKYEDAATT
+454 ECKYEDQVTT
-464 QEKIMF
+464 QEKIIF
-470 EEYGFKNVNKIFR
+470 EKYGFKNVTKVFR
-483 KKEKGCASC
+483 KKGCASC
-492 GNKGYKGRAGIYEI
+492 NNKGYRGRAGVFEI
-506 LVLNDEMRRL
+506 LVLDDEMRRL
-516 VNQNADVLDL
+516 INQNADVLDL
-526 QECARRSGMV
+526 QEAARRSGMM
-536 TLMQSGLEKIL
+536 TLMQSGLAKIL
-547 LGITT
+547 LGVTT
-552 FEEVMRVATGD
+552 FEEVMRVANSD

>member
-7 IGDILIEQG
+7 IGDILIENA
-16 MITPDQLTDALK
+16 MITPDQLDDALSK
-28 QKLDNERVGQALVRL
+28 KLPNERVGQALVRL

-48 AQILK
+48 GQILK
-53 VLEAPTG
+53 VLEASTG

-72 ETALPLIDESFARQ
+72 ETALPLIDEAFARQ

-95 TQKGILDIVINDPL
+95 MQKGVLDIVINDPL

-157 EKTEI
+157 DKNTEI
-162 INGDGEGD
+162 IDGDGTD
-170 EDANDETPIVQLV
+170 EDTNDETPIVQLV

-194 ASDIHIDPWD
+194 ASDIHIDPLD
-204 NKICVRYRIDGV
+204 NKIIVRYRIDGV

-221 ELPIRIQT
+221 ELPIKIQT

-288 ENRISYLQLSD
+288 ENHIKDLQLSED
-299 SDEKKIRGMIGLP
+299 DEKKIRGMISLP

-337 NTTDVNIITVEDPV
+337 NTPGVNIITVEDPV

-363 QADVNMT
+363 QAEVNMT
-370 FANALRAILRQ
+370 FASALRAILRQ

-440 AGVIAQRLVRRLCD
+440 AGVVAQRLVRRLCD
-454 ECKYEDAATT
+454 ECKYEDAITS
-464 QEKIMF
+464 QEKIVF
-470 EEYGFKNVNKIFR
+470 EKYGFKNVTKIYR
-483 KKEKGCASC
+483 KKGCASC
-492 GNKGYKGRAGIYEI
+492 NNKGYRGRAGVFEI
-506 LVLNDEMRRL
+506 LVLDDELRRL
-516 VNQNADVLDL
+516 INQNADVLDL
-526 QECARRSGMV
+526 QEAARRSGMM
-536 TLMQSGLEKIL
+536 TLMQSGLSKII
-547 LGITT
+547 LGVTT

>member
-7 IGDILIEQG
+7 IGDILIENG
-16 MITPDQLTDALK
+16 MITPDQLSDALDK
-28 QKLDNERVGQALVRL
+28 KLPGERVGQALVRL

-48 AQILK
+48 GQILK
-53 VLEAPTG
+53 VLEATTG

-72 ETALPLIDESFARQ
+72 ETALPLIDEAFARQ

-95 TQKGILDIVINDPL
+95 TQKGVLDIVINDPL

-157 EKTEI
+157 ERTEVI
-162 INGDGEGD
+162 SGDGEGEVD
-170 EDANDETPIVQLV
+170 ENDETPIVQLV

-194 ASDIHIDPWD
+194 ASDIHIDPLD
-204 NKICVRYRIDGV
+204 NKIIVRYRIDGV

-288 ENRISYLQLSD
+288 ENHISDLQLSEED
-299 SDEKKIRGMIGLP
+299 DKKIRGMISLP

-337 NTTDVNIITVEDPV
+337 NTPAVNIITVEDPV

-363 QADVNMT
+363 QAEVNMT
-370 FANALRAILRQ
+370 FASALRAILRQ

-454 ECKYEDAATT
+454 ECKYEDQVTT
-464 QEKIMF
+464 QEKIVF
-470 EEYGFKNVNKIFR
+470 EKYGFKNVTKVFR
-483 KKEKGCASC
+483 KKGCASC
-492 GNKGYKGRAGIYEI
+492 NNKGYRGRAGVFEI
-506 LVLNDEMRRL
+506 LVLDDEMRRL
-516 VNQNADVLDL
+516 INQNADVLDL
-526 QECARRSGMV
+526 QEAARRSGMM
-536 TLMQSGLEKIL
+536 TLMQSGLAKIL
-547 LGITT
+547 LGVTT

>member
-7 IGDILIEQG
+7 IGDILIENG
-16 MITPDQLTDALK
+16 MITADQLKDALDK
-28 QKLDNERVGQALVRL
+28 KLPGERVGQTLVRL

-48 AQILK
+48 GQILK
-53 VLEAPTG
+53 VLEASTG
-60 IERVTLAKVDID
+60 IERITIAKVDID
-72 ETALPLIDESFARQ
+72 ETALPLIDEAFARQ

-95 TQKGILDIVINDPL
+95 VQKGVLDIVINDPL

-157 EKTEI
+157 DRTEVI
-162 INGDGEGD
+162 SGDGEGD
-170 EDANDETPIVQLV
+170 IDENDETPIVQLV

-194 ASDIHIDPWD
+194 ASDIHIDPLD
-204 NKICVRYRIDGV
+204 NKIIVRYRIDGV

-221 ELPIRIQT
+221 ELPIKIQT

-288 ENRISYLQLSD
+288 ENHIKDLYLSEED
-299 SDEKKIRGMIGLP
+299 DKKIRGMISLP

-337 NTTDVNIITVEDPV
+337 NTPAVNIITVEDPV

-363 QADVNMT
+363 QAEVNMT
-370 FANALRAILRQ
+370 FASALRAILRQ

-440 AGVIAQRLVRRLCD
+440 AGVIAQRLVRKLCD
-454 ECKYEDAATT
+454 ECKYEDTIT
-464 QEKIMF
+464 SQEKIIF
-470 EEYGFKNVNKIFR
+470 EKYGFKNVTKIFR
-483 KKEKGCASC
+483 KKGCASC
-492 GNKGYKGRAGIYEI
+492 NNKGYKGRSGVFEI
-506 LVLNDEMRRL
+506 LVLDDEMRRL
-516 VNQNADVLDL
+516 INQNADVLDL
-526 QECARRSGMV
+526 QECARRGGMH
-536 TLMQSGLEKIL
+536 TLMQAGLQKIL
-547 LGITT
+547 DGITT
-552 FEEVMRVATGD
+552 FEEVMRVANSD

>member
-7 IGDILIEQG
+7 IGDILIENAI
-16 MITPDQLTDALK
+16 ITADQLKDALDK
-28 QKLDNERVGQALVRL
+28 KLPGERVGQTLVRL
-43 KYISE
+43 KYVSE
-48 AQILK
+48 GQILK
-53 VLEAPTG
+53 VLEASTG

-72 ETALPLIDESFARQ
+72 ETALPLIDEAFARQ

-95 TQKGILDIVINDPL
+95 TQKGVLDIVINDPL

-157 EKTEI
+157 ERTEVI
-162 INGDGEGD
+162 TGDGEGD
-170 EDANDETPIVQLV
+170 VDENDETPIVQLV

-194 ASDIHIDPWD
+194 ASDIHIDPLD
-204 NKICVRYRIDGV
+204 NKIIVRYRIDGV

-288 ENRISYLQLSD
+288 ENHIKDLYLSEE
-299 SDEKKIRGMIGLP
+299 DEKKIRGMISLP

-337 NTTDVNIITVEDPV
+337 NTPAVNIITVEDPV

-363 QADVNMT
+363 QAEVNMT
-370 FANALRAILRQ
+370 FASALRAILRQ

-454 ECKYEDAATT
+454 ECKYEDAITS
-464 QEKIMF
+464 QEKIIF
-470 EEYGFKNVNKIFR
+470 EKYGFKNVTKIFR
-483 KKEKGCASC
+483 KKGCASC
-492 GNKGYKGRAGIYEI
+492 NNKGYRGRAGIFEI
-506 LVLNDEMRRL
+506 LVLDDELRRL
-516 VNQNADVLDL
+516 INQNADVLDL
-526 QECARRSGMV
+526 QEAARRSGMM
-536 TLMQSGLEKIL
+536 TLMQSGLNKIL
-547 LGITT
+547 LGVTT

>member
-7 IGDILIEQG
+7 IGDILIENG
-16 MITPDQLTDALK
+16 MITADQLSDALDK
-28 QKLDNERVGQALVRL
+28 KLPGERVGQTLVRL
-43 KYISE
+43 KLISE
-48 AQILK
+48 GQILK
-53 VLEAPTG
+53 VLEASTG

-72 ETALPLIDESFARQ
+72 ETALPLIDEAFARQ

-95 TQKGILDIVINDPL
+95 TQKGVLDIVINDPL
-109 DFGVIED
+109 DFGIIED

-143 GFSRVMNQLGADGK
+143 GFSRVMNQLGADGANK
-157 EKTEI
+157 NTEI

-170 EDANDETPIVQLV
+170 ENENDETPIVQLV

-194 ASDIHIDPWD
+194 ASDIHIDPLD
-204 NKICVRYRIDGV
+204 NKIIVRYRIDGV

-288 ENRISYLQLSD
+288 ENHIKDLQLIK
-299 SDEKKIRGMIGLP
+299 SDEDKIRGMISLP

-337 NTTDVNIITVEDPV
+337 NTPAVNIITVEDPV

-363 QADVNMT
+363 QAEVNMT
-370 FANALRAILRQ
+370 FASALRAILRQ

-454 ECKYEDAATT
+454 ECKYEDAVTA
-464 QEKIMF
+464 QEKIVF
-470 EEYGFKNVNKIFR
+470 EKYGFKNVTKIFR
-483 KKEKGCASC
+483 KKGCASC
-492 GNKGYKGRAGIYEI
+492 NNKGYRGRAGIFEI
-506 LVLNDEMRRL
+506 LVLDDEMRRL
-516 VNQNADVLDL
+516 INQNADVLDL
-526 QECARRSGMV
+526 QEAARRSGMM
-536 TLMQSGLEKIL
+536 TLMQSGLNKIL

>member
-7 IGDILIEQG
+7 IGDILIENG
-16 MITPDQLTDALK
+16 MITADQLKDALDK
-28 QKLDNERVGQALVRL
+28 KLPGERVGQTLVRL

-48 AQILK
+48 GQILK
-53 VLEAPTG
+53 VLEASTG
-60 IERVTLAKVDID
+60 IERITIAKVDID
-72 ETALPLIDESFARQ
+72 ETALPLIDEAFARQ

-95 TQKGILDIVINDPL
+95 VQKGVLDIVINDPL

-157 EKTEI
+157 DKTEV

-170 EDANDETPIVQLV
+170 IDENDETPIVQLV

-194 ASDIHIDPWD
+194 ASDIHIDPLD
-204 NKICVRYRIDGV
+204 NKIIVRYRIDGV

-288 ENRISYLQLSD
+288 ENHIKDLYLSQE
-299 SDEKKIRGMIGLP
+299 DEKKIRGMISLP

-337 NTTDVNIITVEDPV
+337 NTPAVNIITVEDPV

-363 QADVNMT
+363 QAEVNMT
-370 FANALRAILRQ
+370 FASALRAILRQ

-440 AGVIAQRLVRRLCD
+440 AGVIAQRLVRKLCD
-454 ECKYEDAATT
+454 ECKFEDTIT
-464 QEKIMF
+464 SQEKIIF
-470 EEYGFKNVNKIFR
+470 EKYGFKNVTKIFR
-483 KKEKGCASC
+483 KKGCASC
-492 GNKGYKGRAGIYEI
+492 NNKGYKGRSGVFEI
-506 LVLNDEMRRL
+506 LVLDDELRRL
-516 VNQNADVLDL
+516 INQNADVLDL
-526 QECARRSGMV
+526 QEAARRAGMH
-536 TLMQSGLEKIL
+536 TLMQAGLQKCL
-547 LGITT
+547 DGITT
-552 FEEVMRVATGD
+552 FEEVMRVANSD

>member
-7 IGDILIEQG
+7 IGDILIENG
-16 MITPDQLTDALK
+16 MITADQLKDALDK
-28 QKLDNERVGQALVRL
+28 KLPGERVGQTLVRL

-48 AQILK
+48 GQILK
-53 VLEAPTG
+53 VLEASTG
-60 IERVTLAKVDID
+60 IERITIAKVDID
-72 ETALPLIDESFARQ
+72 ETALPLIDEAFARQ

-95 TQKGILDIVINDPL
+95 VQKGVLDIVINDPL

-162 INGDGEGD
+162 INGDGDGD
-170 EDANDETPIVQLV
+170 IDENDETPIVQLV

-194 ASDIHIDPWD
+194 ASDIHIDPLD
-204 NKICVRYRIDGV
+204 NKIIVRYRIDGV

-221 ELPIRIQT
+221 ELPIKIQT

-288 ENRISYLQLSD
+288 ENHIKDLYLSEED
-299 SDEKKIRGMIGLP
+299 DKKIRGMISLP

-337 NTTDVNIITVEDPV
+337 NTPAVNIITVEDPV

-363 QADVNMT
+363 QAEVNMT
-370 FANALRAILRQ
+370 FASALRAILRQ

-440 AGVIAQRLVRRLCD
+440 AGVIAQRLVRKLCD
-454 ECKYEDAATT
+454 ECKYEDTIT
-464 QEKIMF
+464 SQEKIIF
-470 EEYGFKNVNKIFR
+470 EKYGFKNVTKIFR
-483 KKEKGCASC
+483 KKGCASC
-492 GNKGYKGRAGIYEI
+492 NNKGYKGRSGVFEI
-506 LVLNDEMRRL
+506 LVLDDEMRRL
-516 VNQNADVLDL
+516 INQNADVLDL
-526 QECARRSGMV
+526 QECARRGGMH
-536 TLMQSGLEKIL
+536 TLMQAGLQKIL
-547 LGITT
+547 DGITT
-552 FEEVMRVATGD
+552 FEEVMRVANSD

>member
-7 IGDILIEQG
+7 IGDILIENG
-16 MITPDQLTDALK
+16 MITPDQLSDALDK
-28 QKLDNERVGQALVRL
+28 KLPGERVGQALVRL

-48 AQILK
+48 GQILK
-53 VLEAPTG
+53 VLEATTG

-72 ETALPLIDESFARQ
+72 ETALPLIDEAFARQ

-95 TQKGILDIVINDPL
+95 TAKGVLDIVINDPL

-157 EKTEI
+157 DKTEI
-162 INGDGEGD
+162 ISGDGDAEVD
-170 EDANDETPIVQLV
+170 ENDETPIVQLV

-194 ASDIHIDPWD
+194 ASDIHIDPLD
-204 NKICVRYRIDGV
+204 NKIIVRYRIDGV

-288 ENRISYLQLSD
+288 ENHIKDLQLSEED
-299 SDEKKIRGMIGLP
+299 DKKIRGMINLP

-337 NTTDVNIITVEDPV
+337 NTPQVNIITVEDPV

-363 QADVNMT
+363 QAEVNMT
-370 FANALRAILRQ
+370 FASALRAILRQ

-454 ECKYEDAATT
+454 ECKYEDAVTS
-464 QEKIMF
+464 QEKIVF
-470 EEYGFKNVNKIFR
+470 EKYGFKNVTKVFR
-483 KKEKGCASC
+483 KKGCASC
-492 GNKGYKGRAGIYEI
+492 NNKGYRGRAGVFEI
-506 LVLNDEMRRL
+506 LVLDDEMRRL
-516 VNQNADVLDL
+516 INQNADVLDL
-526 QECARRSGMV
+526 QEAARRSGMM
-536 TLMQSGLEKIL
+536 TLMQSGLAKIL
-547 LGITT
+547 LGVTT
-552 FEEVMRVATGD
+552 FEEVMRVANSD

>member
-1 MAVIKR
+1 MAIIKR
-7 IGDILIEQG
+7 IGDILVEYQI
-16 MITPDQLTDALK
+16 ITPAQLKDALK
-28 QKLDNERVGQALVRL
+28 QKLPNERIGQTLTRL
-43 KYISE
+43 KLVSE
-48 AQILK
+48 GQILK
-53 VLEAPTG
+53 VLEASTG
-60 IERVTLAKVDID
+60 VQRITLGKVDLD
-72 ETALPLIDESFARQ
+72 ETVLGLIDESFARQ
-86 KKVLPLHVD
+86 KKVIPLRIDNGCLH
-95 TQKGILDIVINDPL
+95 IVVNDPL
-109 DFGVIED
+109 DFGIIED
-116 VRIVTGYKPKAFSA
+116 VRIVTGYRPKAFSA

-143 GFSRVMNQLGADGK
+143 GFTRTLEALGIKNQTVRDVEVIEGNGEEAEAAD
-157 EKTEI
+157 
-162 INGDGEGD
+162 
-170 EDANDETPIVQLV
+170 DETPIVQLV

-194 ASDIHIDPWD
+194 ASDIHIDPHD
-204 NKICVRYRIDGV
+204 NNIIVRYRVDGV

-221 ELPIRIQT
+221 EMPIRIQQ

-256 IINGKH
+256 VINGKH

-277 TVMRILDLSGS
+277 VVMRILDLSGN
-288 ENRISYLQLSD
+288 ENKIGTIGLLP
-299 SDEKKIRGMIGLP
+299 SDEEKIRKLVYLP

-337 NTTDVNIITVEDPV
+337 NTPQVNIITVEDPV
-351 EIKVEGINQVQT
+351 EIKVEGINQVQVH
-363 QADVNMT
+363 AEVNMT
-370 FANALRAILRQ
+370 FASALRSILRQ

-396 ANIAVRASL
+396 AEIAVRASL

-454 ECKYEDAATT
+454 ECKYEDAVTS
-464 QEKIMF
+464 QEKIIL
-470 EEYGFKNVNKIFR
+470 EKYGFKNVNRVFR
-483 KKEKGCASC
+483 KKGCASC
-492 GNKGYKGRAGIYEI
+492 NNKGYRGRAGVFEI
-506 LVLNDEMRRL
+506 LMINDEMRKL
-516 VNQNADVLDL
+516 INSNGDVMQMAKAAKD
-526 QECARRSGMV
+526 SGMSS
-536 TLMQSGLEKIL
+536 LMESGLEKVT

-552 FEEVMRVATGD
+552 FDEVMRVANE

>member
-7 IGDILIEQG
+7 IGDILIENAI
-16 MITPDQLTDALK
+16 ITADQLKDALDK
-28 QKLDNERVGQALVRL
+28 KLPGERVGQTLVRL
-43 KYISE
+43 KYVSE
-48 AQILK
+48 GQILK
-53 VLEAPTG
+53 VLEASTG

-72 ETALPLIDESFARQ
+72 ETALPLIDEAFARQ

-95 TQKGILDIVINDPL
+95 TQKGVLDIVINDPL

-157 EKTEI
+157 ERTEVI
-162 INGDGEGD
+162 TGDGEGD
-170 EDANDETPIVQLV
+170 VDENDETPIVQLV

-194 ASDIHIDPWD
+194 ASDIHIDPLD
-204 NKICVRYRIDGV
+204 NKIIVRYRIDGV

-288 ENRISYLQLSD
+288 ENHIKDLQLSED
-299 SDEKKIRGMIGLP
+299 DEKKIRGMISLP

-337 NTTDVNIITVEDPV
+337 NTPAVNIITVEDPV

-363 QADVNMT
+363 QAEVNMT
-370 FANALRAILRQ
+370 FASALRAILRQ

-454 ECKYEDAATT
+454 ECKYEDAITS
-464 QEKIMF
+464 QEKIIF
-470 EEYGFKNVNKIFR
+470 EKFGFKNVTKIFR
-483 KKEKGCASC
+483 KKGCASC
-492 GNKGYKGRAGIYEI
+492 NNKGYRGRAGIFEI
-506 LVLNDEMRRL
+506 LVLDDELRRL
-516 VNQNADVLDL
+516 INQNADVLDL
-526 QECARRSGMV
+526 QEAARRSGMM
-536 TLMQSGLEKIL
+536 TLMQSGLNKIL
-547 LGITT
+547 LGVTT

>member
-7 IGDILIEQG
+7 IGDILIENG
-16 MITPDQLTDALK
+16 MITADQLKDALDK
-28 QKLDNERVGQALVRL
+28 KLPGERVGQTLVRL

-48 AQILK
+48 GQILK
-53 VLEAPTG
+53 VLEASTG
-60 IERVTLAKVDID
+60 IERITIAKVDID
-72 ETALPLIDESFARQ
+72 ETALPLIDEAFARQ

-95 TQKGILDIVINDPL
+95 VQKGVLDIVINDPL

-157 EKTEI
+157 DRTEVI
-162 INGDGEGD
+162 SGDGEGD
-170 EDANDETPIVQLV
+170 IDENDETPIVQLV

-194 ASDIHIDPWD
+194 ASDIHIDPLD
-204 NKICVRYRIDGV
+204 NKIIVRYRIDGV

-288 ENRISYLQLSD
+288 ENHIKDLYLSEE
-299 SDEKKIRGMIGLP
+299 DEKKIRGMISLP

-337 NTTDVNIITVEDPV
+337 NTPAVNIITVEDPV

-363 QADVNMT
+363 QAEVNMT
-370 FANALRAILRQ
+370 FASALRAILRQ

-440 AGVIAQRLVRRLCD
+440 AGVIAQRLVRKLCD
-454 ECKYEDAATT
+454 ECKIEDSVTS
-464 QEKIMF
+464 QEKIIF
-470 EEYGFKNVNKIFR
+470 EKYGFKNVTKIFR
-483 KKEKGCASC
+483 KKGCASC
-492 GNKGYKGRAGIYEI
+492 NNKGYKGRSGVFEI
-506 LVLNDEMRRL
+506 LVLDDELRRL
-516 VNQNADVLDL
+516 INQNADVLDL
-526 QECARRSGMV
+526 QEAARRAGMH
-536 TLMQSGLEKIL
+536 TLMQAGLQKIL
-547 LGITT
+547 DGITT
-552 FEEVMRVATGD
+552 FEEVMRVANSD

>member
-7 IGDILIEQG
+7 IGDILIENG
-16 MITPDQLTDALK
+16 MITPDQLSDALDK
-28 QKLDNERVGQALVRL
+28 KLPGERVGQALVRL

-48 AQILK
+48 GQILK
-53 VLEAPTG
+53 VLEATTG

-72 ETALPLIDESFARQ
+72 ETALPLIDEAFARQ

-95 TQKGILDIVINDPL
+95 TQKGVLDIVINDPL

-157 EKTEI
+157 DKTEI
-162 INGDGEGD
+162 ISGDGDSEVD
-170 EDANDETPIVQLV
+170 ENDETPIVQLV

-194 ASDIHIDPWD
+194 ASDIHIDPLD
-204 NKICVRYRIDGV
+204 TKIIVRYRIDGV

-288 ENRISYLQLSD
+288 ENHISDLQLSEED
-299 SDEKKIRGMIGLP
+299 DKKIRGMINLP

-337 NTTDVNIITVEDPV
+337 NTPQVNIITVEDPV

-363 QADVNMT
+363 QAEVNMT
-370 FANALRAILRQ
+370 FASALRAILRQ

-454 ECKYEDAATT
+454 ECKFEDAVTT
-464 QEKIMF
+464 QEKIVF
-470 EEYGFKNVNKIFR
+470 EKYGFKNVTKVFR
-483 KKEKGCASC
+483 KKGCASC
-492 GNKGYKGRAGIYEI
+492 NNKGYRGRAGVFEI
-506 LVLNDEMRRL
+506 LVLDDEMRRL
-516 VNQNADVLDL
+516 INQNADVLDL
-526 QECARRSGMV
+526 QEAARRSGMM
-536 TLMQSGLEKIL
+536 TLMQSGLAKIL
-547 LGITT
+547 LGVTT
-552 FEEVMRVATGD
+552 FEEVMRVANSD

>member
-7 IGDILIEQG
+7 IGDILIENG
-16 MITPDQLTDALK
+16 IITADQLKDALDK
-28 QKLDNERVGQALVRL
+28 KLPGERVGQTLVRL
-43 KYISE
+43 KLVSE
-48 AQILK
+48 GQILK
-53 VLEAPTG
+53 VLEASTG

-72 ETALPLIDESFARQ
+72 ETALPLIDEAFARQ

-95 TQKGILDIVINDPL
+95 TQKGVLDIVINDPL

-157 EKTEI
+157 ERTEV
-162 INGDGEGD
+162 INGDGEGEVD
-170 EDANDETPIVQLV
+170 ENDETPIVQLV

-194 ASDIHIDPWD
+194 ASDIHIDPLD
-204 NKICVRYRIDGV
+204 NKIIVRYRIDGV

-221 ELPIRIQT
+221 ELPIKIQT

-262 VDLRISTLPTVRGEK
+262 VDLRISTLPTIRGEK

-288 ENRISYLQLSD
+288 ENHIKDLYLSEED
-299 SDEKKIRGMIGLP
+299 DKKIRGMIALP

-337 NTTDVNIITVEDPV
+337 NTPGVNIITVEDPV
-351 EIKVEGINQVQT
+351 EIKVQGINQVQT
-363 QADVNMT
+363 QAEVNMT

-454 ECKYEDAATT
+454 ECKYEDVITS
-464 QEKIMF
+464 QEKIIF
-470 EEYGFKNVNKIFR
+470 EKFGFKNVNKIYR
-483 KKEKGCASC
+483 KKGCASC
-492 GNKGYKGRAGIYEI
+492 NNKGYRGRAGIFEI
-506 LVLNDEMRRL
+506 LVLDDDMRRL
-516 VNQNADVLDL
+516 INQNADVLDL
-526 QECARRSGMV
+526 QECARRGGMK
-536 TLMQSGLEKIL
+536 TLMQAGLQKIID
-547 LGITT
+547 GITT